1 MWAVQ
6 YRRYGDPSV
15 LQRDEVPLP
24 TLRPGEVLIETV
36 SSGVS
41 DIDLMYRSGRLR
53 MHGVGF
59 PKQPGFDVLG
69 VVRDTRNAAVQ
80 PGRWVWS
87 VLGLE
92 PSRRRGTAVEYLRV
106 DSRRIGLFPDGCT
119 PQAEVGALPL
129 GALTALKS
137 LRSAR
142 VASGQRILVV
152 GAAGAVGTAAIQLA
166 RFFDADVD
174 AVAGPAG
181 LDLCRGL
188 GATRVFDHTTASVDT
203 ARRSGSYDAV
213 VVAAGRGKDWLDAAR
228 SGGRVVLTRADLGRD
243 HSIRCTQ
250 LPPRPRCRRR
260 PQRRGSDMARTTC
273 GRGAAGT
280 HDRQVLRH
288 RRPRPGTQRVR
299 TWWNR
304 RSTAHQAPALSRPKL
319 TPTSRPDVPR
329 TRPSPLHAQRPRQGS
344 PPAARAGR
352 RL

>member
-1 MWAVQ
+1 M
-6 YRRYGDPSV
+6 
-15 LQRDEVPLP
+15 LQRDEVPVP

-106 DSRRIGLFPDGCT
+106 DSRRIGLFLDGCT
-119 PQAEVGALPL
+119 PQAEVGALAL

-142 VASGQRILVV
+142 VAGGQRILVV

-203 ARRSGSYDAV
+203 ARTSGSYDAV

-228 SGGRVVLTRADLGRD
+228 SGGRVVLTRADSWVATIPSAVRSSRCVLGV
-243 HSIRCTQ
+243 
-250 LPPRPRCRRR
+250 
-260 PQRRGSDMARTTC
+260 
-273 GRGAAGT
+273 AAGHSAADLT
-280 HDRQVLRH
+280 WLA
-288 RRPRPGTQRVR
+288 QRVAEGQLAP
-299 TWWNR
+299 TIGK
-304 RSTAHQAPALSRPKL
+304 SYDIDDLAQAHSEYGQGGTAGARLIRHQP
-319 TPTSRPDVPR
+319 
-329 TRPSPLHAQRPRQGS
+329 
-344 PPAARAGR
+344 
-352 RL
+352 